1 MNFPDQDEAGALIV
15 MMAGGSTTAST
26 LQSQASA
33 AEVEAARPEAG
44 LSRRLSVLS
53 DRGRVGFFQ
62 LKKKRKKEDL
72 AFNHQS

>member
-26 LQSQASA
+26 LQSQAGA
-33 AEVEAARPEAG
+33 AEVEAACDAARPEAG

-53 DRGRVGFFQ
+53 DRGRVGFF
-62 LKKKRKKEDL
+62 
-72 AFNHQS
+72 N